1 MMKPISHSLR
11 DVLVRQGIANA
22 KPVGAGKVRGM
33 KGPGAASDG
42 ARGGVAA
49 DALQGGTEHPPIG
62 RPGGARQPMAISGKG
77 RGPLKPAPVSDS
89 WKKRQHGSDGGTRH
103 AIHATLRLIVNPN
116 MSGMPMRKGAVKT
129 PFLICIEG
137 GRT

>member
-1 MMKPISHSLR
+1 MRQISEGIYGL
-11 DVLVRQGIANA
+11 LVSQGLANA
-22 KPVGAGKVRGM
+22 KPVGAGKVRGI

-42 ARGGVAA
+42 ARGGVEA

-62 RPGGARQPMAISGKG
+62 RPGGARQPMGISGKG
-77 RGPLKPAPVSDS
+77 REANPAPVVDMQ
-89 WKKRQHGSDGGTRH
+89 KRHTVQERGTTVSENL
-103 AIHATLRLIVNPN
+103 ALRLIVNPN